1 MSIMQDLYHSEIN
14 VSASW
19 LWDGGIEVKLGDPLN
34 GFVAEENLAY
44 WGQVE
49 PWLRDKA
56 IEHFPDSLFARMY
69 RDGLSVW
76 LTYDEPADDNQTGM
90 AIYSAA
96 RASR

>member
-1 MSIMQDLYHSEIN
+1 LTRAGT
-14 VSASW
+14 VTPR
-19 LWDGGIEVKLGDPLN
+19 LR
-34 GFVAEENLAY
+34 Y
-44 WGQVE
+44 WGEVE

-76 LTYDEPADDNQTGM
+76 LAYDEPADDNQTGM
-90 AIYSAA
+90 ALYSAA